1 MDGRSP
7 LVEREDDAHVTTLTL
22 ARPKQRNALSAPLL
36 RELLDHLRRI
46 DAEPRVR
53 VVVLAGQ
60 GPAFSAGH
68 DLREIQANADPQFRA
83 ELFQLCSAVML
94 AIVGLRQPVIA
105 KVHGIATAAG
115 CQLVA
120 SCDLAVAA
128 ESARFATPGV
138 DIGLFCSTP
147 MVALT
152 RNVGAKHAMEMLLTG
167 NPIDAAEAERLGL
180 VNRVVPDDALDVA
193 VADLAEEIATK
204 SPLVVAIGKE
214 AFRRQRDL
222 PLTDA
227 YAYTSGVMA
236 ANLAEPDAAEG
247 ISAFLEKR
255 PPIWEAE

>member
-120 SCDLAVAA
+120 SCDLALAA

-167 NPIDAAEAERLGL
+167 LPIDAPEAERIGL
-180 VNRVVPDDALDVA
+180 VNRVVPDAELA
-193 VADLAEEIATK
+193 GASGELAERLARGPFSLGLIKRALNQ
-204 SPLVVAIGKE
+204 SLVSDLGTQLQHEEDLQALAMASGDFAEGVT
-214 AFRRQRDL
+214 AFRD
-222 PLTDA
+222 
-227 YAYTSGVMA
+227 
-236 ANLAEPDAAEG
+236 
-247 ISAFLEKR
+247 KR
-255 PPIWEAE
+255 PAVFRGC